1 MTGGLLL
8 LGWFA
13 YLWFKPIPAPY
24 QYQLTKEGGS
34 TQFGKMD
41 LSGWP
46 DLKLS
51 EYKVQAEGI
60 DKPIAEFITARHENG
75 TPVLMYW
82 KNTTNEI
89 LYNLDR
95 KPSELSTL
103 ATAIGKHAPK
113 DALILSWWDTSR
125 QIKLL
130 TGHDTLFTSH
140 LNEPLMVPVPWLE
153 QSQSIQA
160 YENQFW
166 GSTATEKE
174 REQFKR
180 YSLALVSPAEEGIK
194 MLRQL
199 VGPDRETYIIVHVT
213 DLYKLGFMYPE
224 KIGVAYQNFPLTGN
238 MHGMITQM
246 KVQLKENDFNT
257 YTLQSIADEEIRAF
271 FLSDEAS
278 SQTLLARMLPFVDK
292 KAPTEL
298 ELAQPIYQQGGYWV
312 YKLP

>member
-1 MTGGLLL
+1 MAGGLFF
-8 LGWFA
+8 LGWFT
-13 YLWFKPIPAPY
+13 YLWIKPTPAPY
-24 QYQLTKEGGS
+24 QYQLA
-34 TQFGKMD
+34 TQVDDKQLRKMGLED
-41 LSGWP
+41 WP
-46 DLKLS
+46 NLKFKQ
-51 EYKVQAEGI
+51 YKVQADGI
-60 DKPIAEFITARHENG
+60 DKPIAEFITAEAQAG
-75 TPVLMYW
+75 EPVLMYW

-95 KPSELSTL
+95 KPSELSIL
-103 ATAIGKHAPK
+103 ATAINRHAPK
-113 DALILSWWDTSR
+113 DALILALWDTAR
-125 QIKLL
+125 QLKLL
-130 TGHDTLFTSH
+130 TGHDTPFTSH

-153 QSQSIQA
+153 QTDSIQA
-160 YENQFW
+160 YEKTFW
-166 GSTATEKE
+166 QSHPSEKE

-180 YSLALVSPAEEGIK
+180 FSQALISPAEEGIK

-199 VGPDRETYIIVHVT
+199 VGSDRETYVIVHVT

-224 KIGVAYQNFPLTGN
+224 KIGVAYQNFPMTGN

-246 KVQLKENDFNT
+246 KAQVKQNDFDT
-257 YTLQSIADEEIRAF
+257 YTLQSISDEEIRAF

-292 KAPTEL
+292 KSPHEF